1 MATNSI
7 GNSASAAGSTT
18 DARFLA
24 LNGKAATPATA
35 NDTGTADRFLK
46 LLVTQMQNQDPLNP
60 LDNAQITSQMAQI
73 NTVNGI
79 QQLNTTVQGL
89 NTQFVQL
96 QALTGASLVG
106 HDVTVKGD
114 RIALDNG
121 KGVAGFELES
131 TADGVKVEVLNAAGR
146 VVDTLNL
153 GVKGVGSHS
162 FNWNPSEQPDGD
174 GYRFRVLA
182 TKGAT
187 AVPSTPLMRDRVQAV
202 HPSSSGLML
211 ETTHSGQVA
220 YGDVKGFN

>member
-7 GNSASAAGSTT
+7 GSAATAAGITNDT
-18 DARFLA
+18 RFLA
-24 LNGKAATPATA
+24 LNGKAATPTTA
-35 NDTGTADRFLK
+35 NDTASADRFLK
-46 LLVTQMQNQDPLNP
+46 LLVTQLQNQDPLNP

-89 NTQFVQL
+89 NSQFVQL

-106 HDVTVKGD
+106 HDVTVKGN
-114 RIALDNG
+114 RITLADG
-121 KGVAGFELES
+121 KGAAGFELES
-131 TADGVKVEVLNAAGR
+131 TADGVKVEVVNAAGR

-153 GVKGVGSHS
+153 GVKGPGNHS
-162 FNWNPSEQPDGD
+162 FNWNPSGQPDGD
-174 GYRFRVLA
+174 GYRFRVQA
-182 TKGAT
+182 TKGIET
-187 AVPSTPLMRDRVQAV
+187 VQSTPLMRDRVQAV
-202 HPSSSGLML
+202 HPSSTGLML